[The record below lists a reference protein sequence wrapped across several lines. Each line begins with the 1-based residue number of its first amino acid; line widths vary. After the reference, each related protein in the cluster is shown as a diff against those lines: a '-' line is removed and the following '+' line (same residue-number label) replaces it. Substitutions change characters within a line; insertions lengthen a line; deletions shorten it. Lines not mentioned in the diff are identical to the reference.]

1 VHYVALSRVDGE
13 AVASKEKKKH
23 GKKGKAKQMDAELES

>member
-1 VHYVALSRVDGE
+1 VHYVALSKVDGE
-13 AVASKEKKKH
+13 AVASKEKKH